1 MIYVTL
7 EEIKQHLN
15 IDFSDEDVYLSDLIE
30 VAQTSVEMAIST
42 PLTDY
47 VVGGKLN
54 PMLRHAIKI
63 LAGNFYAN
71 RESVAYAEP
80 RPIPY
85 TLDYLVKPF
94 RKYT

>member
-15 IDFSDEDVYLSDLIE
+15 IDFSDEDSYLSDLIE
-30 VAQTSVEMAIST
+30 VAQTSVETYISA
-42 PLTDY
+42 PLDDY
-47 VVGGKLN
+47 VAEGKLN

-71 RESVAYAEP
+71 REPVAFAEP
-80 RPIPY
+80 RSIPY